1 MLNDNYR
8 VAFIGTHG
16 TGKTYVSNQLKKYFK
31 VYSEA
36 PFNEYMGKNCYLAE
50 TQLHND
56 YVSINNQLSSETEYC
71 VSDRFGVL
79 SVLLY
84 SEAFNRMGWLS
95 DEENLKI
102 VNLVNDGNVDWV
114 LPKRLL
120 YIDETVDVL
129 KSRIIKRGRKGLN
142 EEDGLY
148 LGTVNE
154 LYKDYF
160 GGFDVLPELDG
171 EIKKSFKRIPHT
183 KIKSTDSLESIIEYI
198 V

>member
-1 MLNDNYR
+1 MINDNYR
-8 VAFIGTHG
+8 AAFIGTHG
-16 TGKTYVSNQLKKYFK
+16 CGKTTMLSSLEPYVKTYD
-31 VYSEA
+31 EA
-36 PFNEYMGKNCYLAE
+36 PLNKHMGKNHYLAE
-50 TQLHND
+50 AQLHND
-56 YVSINNQLSSETEYC
+56 YVSINHQLSSETEYC
-71 VSDRFGVL
+71 ISDRFGVL

-95 DEENLKI
+95 NEDNLKI
-102 VNLVNDGNVDWV
+102 VDLVNNGGVDWV

-160 GGFDVLPELDG
+160 GGFDVIPELNS

-183 KIKSTDSLESIIEYI
+183 KIKSTDSLESILDRI